1 MIHIIHVI
9 QKTRRT
15 TEPKMEV
22 IHIRCSPETKKLW
35 METLYE
41 FKKRGWNAD
50 LVLAYALKLLLEKEK
65 FYTPGL
71 QF

>member
-1 MIHIIHVI
+1 
-9 QKTRRT
+9 
-15 TEPKMEV
+15 MEV

-50 LVLAYALKLLLEKEK
+50 MVLASALKLLLEKEK